1 MDVQRSFVSL
11 PPSAC
16 HVHIAVRRNDFPKLY
31 AMSWRGMGGDYQRIA
46 VGRHSM
52 WETRSHGD
60 AKLPSKHGTDEN
72 TSGLELCCRPWLTP
86 LSLEQQLGDTQ
97 PKSIAVRGQLARL
110 RVRPAFGPS
119 FGHQRMGLI

>member
-1 MDVQRSFVSL
+1 MRSGNRSNLFGLGSLEGLLLWMFSVSFVSL

-31 AMSWRGMGGDYQRIA
+31 AMSWRGMGGDCQRIA

-86 LSLEQQLGDTQ
+86 LSLEQQLGDTE
-97 PKSIAVRGQLARL
+97 PKSISGASSHV
-110 RVRPAFGPS
+110 
-119 FGHQRMGLI
+119 